1 MEKTTILL
9 VEDEKSVVSF
19 VSTELRF
26 ENYQVIE
33 AYDGQQALDLFF
45 QNEQKWDLILLD
57 WMLPKLN
64 GLEVCRR
71 IRRKSLVP
79 IIIMTARAYIGDKV
93 AGLDG
98 GADDYITKPFEIEE
112 LLARVRVAIR
122 RRKRYAT
129 LSERH
134 IYQVGDLTL
143 DTEKRSVSRGE
154 QKFSLTKREFDLLSM
169 LMRNNGKVMTRD
181 ELLSKVWLSLIHI

>member
-98 GADDYITKPFEIEE
+98 GADD
-112 LLARVRVAIR
+112 V
-122 RRKRYAT
+122 
-129 LSERH
+129 
-134 IYQVGDLTL
+134 
-143 DTEKRSVSRGE
+143 
-154 QKFSLTKREFDLLSM
+154 
-169 LMRNNGKVMTRD
+169 
-181 ELLSKVWLSLIHI
+181 